1 MPLRRRCHTHQPQAT
16 ITSVRAPLS
25 TAKRTRTGRCCR
37 HRNSRRYAKSSH
49 QAAARS
55 SIISSLTPNS
65 LGSSGVTS
73 SDSDSLKAWKVSK
86 RTSSRMKSGRASM
99 TCGPVPTCSEAANT
113 IPKSPFLGLG
123 PLVLEARVLRET
135 PQGSYPQG
143 GCGRSKDGFAG
154 SDRVEVAE
162 SGLATHCAGLNHRGG
177 CAGGDASLEVAL
189 VAGGLAP
196 DSDPELQSEEPVL
209 RSRPCPSLAKPGS
222 GRVSTHIPAV
232 GERRESILEL

>member
-1 MPLRRRCHTHQPQAT
+1 
-16 ITSVRAPLS
+16 
-25 TAKRTRTGRCCR
+25 
-37 HRNSRRYAKSSH
+37 
-49 QAAARS
+49 
-55 SIISSLTPNS
+55 
-65 LGSSGVTS
+65 
-73 SDSDSLKAWKVSK
+73 
-86 RTSSRMKSGRASM
+86 MKSGRASM

-196 DSDPELQSEEPVL
+196 DSDPES
-209 RSRPCPSLAKPGS
+209 PSLAKPGS
-222 GRVSTHIPAV
+222 GRVSMPVVRCSPEACRSGDRGVQSGTGAPEAPV
-232 GERRESILEL
+232 RRTRPSKPQLSGFLAAKY